1 MKRAM
6 LVTFLLAIAGTCGL
20 AAASPFSMHAGP
32 VTASLPHSNQAMTTV
47 WLVVRSYQLFSKAR
61 GTVADSSA

>member
-6 LVTFLLAIAGTCGL
+6 LVTLLLAIAGTCGL

-32 VTASLPHSNQAMTTV
+32 VMASLPHSNQAP
-47 WLVVRSYQLFSKAR
+47 
-61 GTVADSSA
+61 